1 MPTPIP
7 QLRDQMR
14 AIAATDRPARRAALD
29 KGAMDAALSG
39 GLKLGALHEVYAAN
53 GGDAGAATGFSL
65 GLALK
70 AAMGKTVLWAR
81 EDMLDV
87 EAGHVYA
94 PGLMEFGLP
103 PSSLVM
109 VRARDGE
116 DVLKAAEDAVRCGGL
131 GAVIIQ
137 PWRSTGRLSL
147 TVSRR
152 LVLAAT
158 ASGVTA
164 VMLRIAAEPSPSA
177 AETRWE
183 VAAAPSRWLDGE
195 APGLPSF
202 DVRLLRQRGG
212 EAGQSWVVEWDR
224 DCLSFAVAGERAAP
238 LSRPVVPVSA
248 GRTAG
253 EILRRTG

>member
-1 MPTPIP
+1 MPTPLS

-14 AIAATDRPARRAALD
+14 AIATTERPARRALLD

-39 GLKLGALHEVYAAN
+39 GLKLGALHEVYAAS
-53 GGDAGAATGFSL
+53 GGDAGAATGFAL

-70 AAMGKTVLWAR
+70 AAMGKPVLWAR

-87 EAGHVYA
+87 ETGHVYA

-109 VRARDGE
+109 VRARDSE

-131 GAVIIQ
+131 GAVIIE
-137 PWRSTGRLSL
+137 PWRSPARLNL

-152 LVLAAT
+152 LVLAAGT
-158 ASGVTA
+158 SGVTA
-164 VMLRIAAEPSPSA
+164 VTLHIAEAPSPSA
-177 AETRWE
+177 AETRWQ
-183 VAAAPSRWLDGE
+183 VSTAPSRWLDGE
-195 APGLPSF
+195 APGLPAF

-224 DCLSFAVAGERAAP
+224 DCLSFAVVGGRAAP